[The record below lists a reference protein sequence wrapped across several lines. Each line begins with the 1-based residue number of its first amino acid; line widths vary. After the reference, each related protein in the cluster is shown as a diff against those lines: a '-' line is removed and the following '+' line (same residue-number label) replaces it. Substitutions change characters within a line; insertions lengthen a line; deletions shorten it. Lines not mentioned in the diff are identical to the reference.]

1 MSDMPIV
8 DPHHHL
14 WDLEKY
20 YYVWLS
26 GEPLDTIVGDYSSI
40 THTYLVGD
48 YLRDMG
54 SQNVIKSVHIQCE
67 FDPSNPAGE
76 SEWLQAAA
84 DEHGFPHG
92 IVGAAHLEDADVE
105 QLLASHARFP
115 NFRGIRQML
124 NWHEDPVLSFTS
136 RSDYMT
142 DSDWRRG
149 FGLLEKYD
157 LSFDLQLYPAQMP
170 DAANLAGAFPDTQII
185 LNHTGMPIDRDEE
198 GMELWRSGM
207 RKLADQSNV
216 AVKISGLGLVD
227 HSWTV
232 AGIRPIVLETIE
244 IFGAD
249 RCMFASNF
257 PVDRLYSDFDTVF
270 DAFSEITAGFSDAE
284 RSSLFSSNAECIYR
298 I

>member
-40 THTYLVGD
+40 TNTYLVED
-48 YLRDMG
+48 YLKDTG

-92 IVGAAHLEDADVE
+92 IVGSAHLEDANVE

-124 NWHEDPVLSFTS
+124 NWHEDPVLSFTN

-157 LSFDLQLYPAQMP
+157 LSFDLQLYPAQMS
-170 DAANLAGAFPDTQII
+170 DAANLAGTFPDTQII
-185 LNHTGMPIDRDEE
+185 LNHTGMPIDQDEE
-198 GMELWRSGM
+198 GTELWRSGM

-244 IFGAD
+244 IFGVD

-257 PVDRLYSDFDTVF
+257 PVDRLYSDYDTVF

-284 RSSLFSSNAECIYR
+284 RSALFGSNAERIYR

>member
-26 GEPLDTIVGDYSSI
+26 GEPLETIVGDYSSI
-40 THTYLVGD
+40 THTYLVED
-48 YLRDMG
+48 YLKDTG

-84 DEHGFPHG
+84 AEHGFPHG
-92 IVGAAHLEDADVE
+92 IVGSAHLEDGNVE
-105 QLLASHARFP
+105 QLLAAHARFP
-115 NFRGIRQML
+115 NVRGIRQML
-124 NWHEDPVLSFTS
+124 NWHEDPVLSFTN

-142 DSDWRRG
+142 DPDWRRG

-157 LSFDLQLYPAQMP
+157 LSFDLQLYPAQMS
-170 DAANLAGAFPDTQII
+170 DAVNLAGTFPDTQII
-185 LNHTGMPIDRDEE
+185 LNHTGMPIDQDEE
-198 GMELWRSGM
+198 GMGLWRTGM
-207 RKLADQSNV
+207 RQLAYQSNV

-244 IFGAD
+244 TFGID

-257 PVDRLYSDFDTVF
+257 PVDRLYSDYDTVF
-270 DAFSEITAGFSDAE
+270 DAFSEISAGFSDAE
-284 RSSLFSSNAECIYR
+284 RSSLFISNAERIYG